1 MPAVPHSV
9 SWVAMRTY
17 ATILCLLLTSVP
29 VYAVDTLQVTTPDP
43 GTEAWRWTEFDRTS
57 GLGGEVRDITQDRDG
72 SVWFA
77 TTQGAQRYD
86 GHRWTTY
93 TTKDGLPHN
102 VITAVIQAEDGAMWF
117 GTAAGIGRYDPSQP
131 EERSWTVYTTADGLA
146 YDFVPQGG
154 LLQRRDGSIW
164 ASLWERIDAFAAPDG
179 QAICRFDGRTWNTIN
194 QPEGLPLGRR
204 LFEASDG
211 AFWTLS
217 GDGVFR
223 LDGTAWTRY
232 MPETASG
239 VLRPLAILESP
250 NGVFWVSFFRGGI
263 GRLNPSSDEDGAW
276 RMYTGLDGLPV
287 LGSSLSVSDQGRNH
301 LGNK

>member
-131 EERSWTVYTTADGLA
+131 EERA
-146 YDFVPQGG
+146 
-154 LLQRRDGSIW
+154 
-164 ASLWERIDAFAAPDG
+164 
-179 QAICRFDGRTWNTIN
+179 
-194 QPEGLPLGRR
+194 
-204 LFEASDG
+204 
-211 AFWTLS
+211 
-217 GDGVFR
+217 
-223 LDGTAWTRY
+223 
-232 MPETASG
+232 
-239 VLRPLAILESP
+239 
-250 NGVFWVSFFRGGI
+250 
-263 GRLNPSSDEDGAW
+263 
-276 RMYTGLDGLPV
+276 
-287 LGSSLSVSDQGRNH
+287 
-301 LGNK
+301 